1 MLDNSFFTDVEEEP
15 DSLKTLLEEWIKWS
29 GNPLLTPIDDIK
41 PGYLYEEIKNGGKTD
56 HGICFVSPSAI
67 SKDGRT
73 NNFKKSDEASEV
85 IACRLSTRK
94 DNNIILMPYNPSGH
108 WVLAVLDMQTTTC
121 NYLNSLRCLVVDP
134 DLKQLIE
141 AALSLHARQS
151 GSKKKVKANWI
162 NVMHGYTKCGYYV
175 LKFMKEVVGEGLEVL
190 NNNFLSQFWG
200 KNEYTDVELD
210 RVREEWAIYVINF
223 LY

>member
-1 MLDNSFFTDVEEEP
+1 MIYKLSTKIQCEDGLFDGSECYTYITWDDFEIVFTMDKLNGVIINSYMM
-15 DSLKTLLEEWIKWS
+15 
-29 GNPLLTPIDDIK
+29 
-41 PGYLYEEIKNGGKTD
+41 YLYEEIKNGGKTD

-94 DNNIILMPYNPSGH
+94 DNNIILMSYNPG
-108 WVLAVLDMQTTTC
+108 
-121 NYLNSLRCLVVDP
+121 
-134 DLKQLIE
+134 
-141 AALSLHARQS
+141 ALSLHTRQS
-151 GSKKKVKANWI
+151 GSKKKVKASWI
-162 NVMHGYTKCGYYV
+162 NVMCPFQPGYTECGYYV
-175 LKFMKEVVGEGLEVL
+175 LKFMKEVVDEGLEVL

-200 KNEYTDVELD
+200 KNEYTYVELD
-210 RVREEWAIYVINF
+210 RVREEWATYVINF